1 MASRPEIA
9 ARYPKEIKLPDG
21 RIATI
26 RLMEP
31 GDKQALLQFARSLP
45 EDDLLFLRLDITDP
59 SVIDE
64 WIRHIEEGTTIT
76 LLAEMTNIETVLSE
90 PSVRIKELAAYASIH
105 LSTLRWSRKTGE
117 LRINIAPAYRGIGLG
132 RRLTAEIF
140 DVAKSVGL
148 RKIGAQMTPDQVGAR
163 SVFEKLGFQ
172 VEAVLADWVEDA
184 RGQSRDLI
192 MMTYDLYGFSDY
204 VQA

>member
-21 RIATI
+21 RIATV

-31 GDKQALLQFARSLP
+31 SDKQALLQFARSLP
-45 EDDLLFLRLDITDP
+45 EDDLLFLRIDITDP
-59 SVIDE
+59 SVVDE
-64 WIRHIEEGTTIT
+64 WIRHVEEGTTIT

-105 LSTLRWSRKTGE
+105 LSTVRWTRKTGE
-117 LRINIAPAYRGIGLG
+117 IRINIARAYRGIGLG
-132 RRLTAEIF
+132 RRLTAEI
-140 DVAKSVGL
+140 VELAKSLGL
-148 RKIGAQMTPDQVGAR
+148 RKIAAQMTPDQAASR
-163 SVFEKLGFQ
+163 AVFEKLGFQ
-172 VEAVLADWVEDA
+172 VEAVLADWVEDR
-184 RGQSRDLI
+184 RGQSRDLL

>member
-1 MASRPEIA
+1 MALPPEIA

-21 RIATI
+21 RVATV
-26 RLMEP
+26 RLMES
-31 GDKQALLQFARSLP
+31 GDKQAILQFARSLP
-45 EDDLLFLRLDITDP
+45 EDDVLFLRIDITDP
-59 SVIDE
+59 SVVDD
-64 WIRHIEEGTTIT
+64 WIRNVETGVTIT

-105 LSTLRWSRKTGE
+105 LSTAHWTRKTGE
-117 LRINIAPAYRGIGLG
+117 LRINIAPTYRGIGLG

-148 RKIGAQMTPDQVGAR
+148 RKIAAQMTPDQAGAR
-163 SVFEKLGFQ
+163 AVFEKLGFQ
-172 VEAVLADWVEDA
+172 VEAVLADWVEDR

-192 MMTYDLYGFSDY
+192 MMTYDLHGFSDY

>member
-21 RIATI
+21 RIATV

-31 GDKQALLQFARSLP
+31 SDKQALLQFARSLP
-45 EDDLLFLRLDITDP
+45 EDDLLFLRIDITDP
-59 SVIDE
+59 SVVDE
-64 WIRHIEEGTTIT
+64 WIRHVEEGTTIT

-105 LSTLRWSRKTGE
+105 LSTVRWTRKTGE
-117 LRINIAPAYRGIGLG
+117 IRINIARAYRGIGLG
-132 RRLTAEIF
+132 RRLTAEIVE
-140 DVAKSVGL
+140 VAKSLGL
-148 RKIGAQMTPDQVGAR
+148 RKIAAQMTPDQAASR
-163 SVFEKLGFQ
+163 AVFEKLGFQ
-172 VEAVLADWVEDA
+172 VEAVLADWVEDR
-184 RGQSRDLI
+184 RGQSRDLL